1 MHALHKI
8 VVKAETLQEAIEK
21 AQDALEPYRMT
32 AYDYYDED
40 GGPNW
45 GEDYARPLCSAEDQ
59 EKILELLLN
68 QRETQR
74 AQMLEYLEFLSGNEQ
89 EPSATVFFSVF
100 DEGGPNGLHWL
111 AAMGLKSA
119 SRLAVGDHSIES
131 GFFDC
136 INDTAKVTEDLL
148 RDIEHGNENHWML
161 FFDLHF

>member
-59 EKILELLLN
+59 EISARKATKEEEKSY
-68 QRETQR
+68 ETIR
-74 AQMLEYLEFLSGNEQ
+74 KMA
-89 EPSATVFFSVF
+89 
-100 DEGGPNGLHWL
+100 
-111 AAMGLKSA
+111 
-119 SRLAVGDHSIES
+119 
-131 GFFDC
+131 
-136 INDTAKVTEDLL
+136 
-148 RDIEHGNENHWML
+148 
-161 FFDLHF
+161 